1 MKFLA
6 TPVLIAA
13 IATSTGIVVR
23 SLGSNIDGTK
33 YSFPNSRSTPLYALF
48 TTSGTGYYASF
59 ARLFAHAI
67 FISLLKCDALVSKA
81 PLNKNGK
88 TIALNI

>member
-13 IATSTGIVVR
+13 MPTSTGIVVR

-33 YSFPNSRSTPLYALF
+33 YSLPNSKSTPLYALF
-48 TTSGTGYYASF
+48 TISGTGYLASP
-59 ARLFAHAI
+59 AILYAHAN
-67 FISLLKCDALVSKA
+67 FISILKTEALVSNA

-88 TIALNI
+88 TIALII